1 MKPKAIFS
9 CLVNKPMS
17 LTADESTFR
26 TEVLE
31 SSVPVLV
38 HFWAPWCGVCR
49 LVEPLL
55 QSFQSEWLG
64 QLRLVGVNADENL
77 RLANQYRLTTLPT
90 LMIFQNG
97 NMCHRIEGFSG
108 RDDLKTALNGYMQR
122 LSFGFYPLQ
131 PSVPIHHYGEVSSC
145 D

>member
-1 MKPKAIFS
+1 MQKLFFYAVI
-9 CLVNKPMS
+9 NKPMS
-17 LTADESTFR
+17 LTADESTFQS
-26 TEVLE
+26 EVLG

-55 QSFQSEWLG
+55 QSLQDEWLG
-64 QLRLVGVNADENL
+64 NFRLIDVNADENL

-97 NMCHRIEGFSG
+97 NLCHRIEGFSG
-108 RDDLKTALNGYMQR
+108 RDDLRSVLTGYMQR
-122 LSFGFYPLQ
+122 LNVELYPLQ
-131 PSVPIHHYGEVSSC
+131 QAVQIQPFHEA
-145 D
+145 

>member
-1 MKPKAIFS
+1 MQKLFFYAVI
-9 CLVNKPMS
+9 NKPMS
-17 LTADESTFR
+17 LTADESTFQS
-26 TEVLE
+26 EVLG

-55 QSFQSEWLG
+55 QSLQDEWLG
-64 QLRLVGVNADENL
+64 NFRLVDVNADENL

-97 NMCHRIEGFSG
+97 NLCHRIEGFSG
-108 RDDLKTALNGYMQR
+108 RDDLRSVLTGYMQR
-122 LSFGFYPLQ
+122 LNVELYPLQ
-131 PSVPIHHYGEVSSC
+131 QAVQIQPFHEA
-145 D
+145 